1 MMDSELSCS
10 WPTSK
15 RSGWLM
21 GTEMAVV
28 EVTALPEM
36 APVPVMFTVISATV
50 PVKPEAGSTEKV
62 TSRID
67 LAAMLPT

>member
-1 MMDSELSCS
+1 MMDSELNCS

-15 RSGWLM
+15 RSGWLI
-21 GTEMAVV
+21 GTEIAVV
-28 EVTALPEM
+28 ELTALPEI

-50 PVKPEAGSTEKV
+50 PVKPAAGSTEKV
-62 TSRID
+62 IFCID